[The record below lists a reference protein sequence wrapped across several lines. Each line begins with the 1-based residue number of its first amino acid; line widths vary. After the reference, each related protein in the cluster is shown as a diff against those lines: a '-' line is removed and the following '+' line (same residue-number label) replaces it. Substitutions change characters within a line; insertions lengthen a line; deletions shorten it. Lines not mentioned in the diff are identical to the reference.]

1 MLCCLF
7 AFPFFWYS
15 SIFSCK
21 MKYQDTLFTPDK
33 ANQEPS
39 RREGWGGA
47 LSLLELNTLVREAVE
62 LTLPGDYWV
71 EAELSEVRERGGH
84 CYMEL
89 VQKDP
94 DGVTPVAR
102 ASAKCW
108 RSAWMLVRPHFER
121 VTGQR
126 ISAGMKVLLK
136 VHAQF
141 HENYGFSW
149 IVTDIDPTFTLGDM
163 ARRRQE
169 VIRRLKEEG
178 VFDLN
183 KQLTLSPFAQRIA
196 VISSETA
203 AGYGDFCNQLD
214 TNRFGFAFTVTL
226 FPAIMQGERTARSI
240 IDALNAV
247 NADAAKYDCV
257 VIIRGGGATS
267 DLSAFDSLELAENVA
282 NFPLPVITGIGHERD
297 ESVVDLVAHTQ
308 AKTPTA
314 AAALLIDNLK
324 HTSERIDRARDAIV
338 AVVSRRMDFERLR
351 IARVAERIPVSF
363 SLVCTRQRALVDGLS
378 ARLGMAVRRAVMSQ
392 GVRLDRLSASIP
404 PAISRR
410 LAAETHRLELL
421 SQRAEAQNPAHLLKR
436 GYSIT
441 LHNGRAVRSS
451 AALSDGDVIETL
463 LGRGRVKSTV
473 TKKQHP

>member
-1 MLCCLF
+1 
-7 AFPFFWYS
+7 
-15 SIFSCK
+15 
-21 MKYQDTLFTPDK
+21 MKYQDTLFTPNQ
-33 ANQEPS
+33 ANQAS
-39 RREGWGGA
+39 SLREGGGGY
-47 LSLLELNTLVREAVE
+47 LSLFELNSLVREAVE

-89 VQKDP
+89 VQKYP

-108 RSAWMLVRPHFER
+108 RSVWMLVRPHFER
-121 VTGQR
+121 VTGEAFH
-126 ISAGMKVLLK
+126 AGLKVLLK

-149 IVTDIDPTFTLGDM
+149 IVSDIDPTFTLGDM

-169 VIRRLKEEG
+169 VIRRLKAEG

-183 KQLTLSPFAQRIA
+183 KQLALPPFAPRIA

-214 TNRFGFAFTVTL
+214 TNQFGFAFTVTL

-240 IDALNAV
+240 IAALNAV
-247 NADAAKYDCV
+247 NAEAANYDCV
-257 VIIRGGGATS
+257 VVIRGGGATS

-297 ESVVDLVAHTQ
+297 ESVVDMVAHTR

-314 AAALLIDNLK
+314 AAALLVDNLK
-324 HTSERIDRARDAIV
+324 RTAERIDRARDAIAT
-338 AVVSRRMDFERLR
+338 AVNRRMDFERMRL
-351 IARVAERIPVSF
+351 ARLAERVPVLF
-363 SLVCTRQRALVDGLS
+363 ALVRTRQQARIDALY
-378 ARLGMAVRRAVMSQ
+378 ARMGAAVKAGMEAASH
-392 GVRLDRLSASIP
+392 RLDRLAEAVQP
-404 PAISRR
+404 
-410 LAAETHRLELL
+410 LAARRMTAENHRLELL
-421 SQRAEAQNPAHLLKR
+421 AQRIAALDPARLLRR

-451 AALSDGDVIETL
+451 AALKDGDVIETL
-463 LGRGRVKSTV
+463 FGRGRIKSKV
-473 TKKQHP
+473 TKDKEQE

>member
-15 SIFSCK
+15 SIISCK

-33 ANQEPS
+33 ASKEPS
-39 RREGWGGA
+39 RREGWGGT
-47 LSLLELNTLVREAVE
+47 LSLLELNSLVREAVE

-121 VTGQR
+121 VTGQC

-149 IVTDIDPTFTLGDM
+149 IVSDIDPTFTLGDM

-183 KQLTLSPFAQRIA
+183 KQLALPPFAQSIA

-214 TNRFGFAFTVTL
+214 TNQFGFAFKVTL
-226 FPAIMQGERTARSI
+226 FPAVMQGERTARSI

-247 NADAAKYDCV
+247 NAAAEEYDCV

-267 DLSAFDSLELAENVA
+267 DLSAFDSLELSENVA

-297 ESVVDLVAHTQ
+297 ETVVDMVAHTR

-314 AAALLIDNLK
+314 AAALLVDNLK
-324 HTSERIDRARDAIV
+324 RTLERVDRARDVIFA
-338 AVVSRRMDFERLR
+338 AVGRRMDFERMRL
-351 IARVAERIPVSF
+351 ARAAERIPTLF
-363 SLVCTRQRALVDGLS
+363 SLASARQRALVDDLS
-378 ARLGMAVRRAVMSQ
+378 ARLGMAVRRALMSQ
-392 GVRLDRLSASIP
+392 GARLDRLSSVLV
-404 PAISRR
+404 PAVERR
-410 LAAETHRLELL
+410 LLAENHRLELL
-421 SQRAEAQNPAHLLKR
+421 SQRAEAQNPAHLLRR

-451 AALSDGDVIETL
+451 AALKDGDVIETL
-463 LGRGRVKSTV
+463 FGRGRAKSVV
-473 TKKQHP
+473 TSKRE